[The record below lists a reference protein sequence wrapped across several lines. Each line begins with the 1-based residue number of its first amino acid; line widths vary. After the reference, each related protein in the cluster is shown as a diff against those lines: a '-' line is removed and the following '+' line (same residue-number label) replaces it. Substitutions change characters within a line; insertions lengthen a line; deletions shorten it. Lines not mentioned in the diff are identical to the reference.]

1 METYDDISDDYD
13 DDGDQKGNGTARNWG
28 KSGADKQN
36 YYSLIIVTDYNP
48 RSHTRLH
55 TSFATPVVKV
65 FLLKG
70 VLLDPSC
77 LSSV

>member
-1 METYDDISDDYD
+1 METYGDIRDDYD
-13 DDGDQKGNGTARNWG
+13 GDGDQKGNGTARNWG

-36 YYSLIIVTDYNP
+36 YYSLIIVTNYNL

-55 TSFATPVVKV
+55 TSFATPVVKM
-65 FLLKG
+65 FLIKG
-70 VLLDPSC
+70 GLLHPAC

>member
-1 METYDDISDDYD
+1 METYGDIRDDYD
-13 DDGDQKGNGTARNWG
+13 DDGDQKGNGTARKWG

-36 YYSLIIVTDYNP
+36 YYSLIIVSDYKP

-55 TSFATPVVKV
+55 TSFGTPVVKV
-65 FLLKG
+65 FLIKG
-70 VLLDPSC
+70 VLLYPSC

>member
-1 METYDDISDDYD
+1 METHGDIRDDYD
-13 DDGDQKGNGTARNWG
+13 GDGDQKGNGKAQNWG
-28 KSGADKQN
+28 KSEAVKQN
-36 YYSLIIVTDYNP
+36 YYSLIIVSIYNP

-55 TSFATPVVKV
+55 TSLATPVVKM
-65 FLLKG
+65 FLIKG